1 MKEKGMER
9 TEEAGITLW
18 LCLEH
23 RSLESADML
32 LQDNQYALIVNT
44 LPFPTISFKV
54 KKM

>member
-1 MKEKGMER
+1 MER

-18 LCLEH
+18 LCLEQ
-23 RSLESADML
+23 RSLESAAML